1 MAVKRRGWDA
11 AATWRE
17 DLKKTNERL
26 REDARQHKRSNPE
39 TVRHARTLEKA
50 LKENPNAYHDYDAV
64 HYYYGENDLRGHN
77 NARNSPYNQDK
88 AKKVLEEAFSKDRKK
103 NKIK

>member
-1 MAVKRRGWDA
+1 MAVKRKGWDA
-11 AATWRE
+11 ASTWRD
-17 DLKKTNERL
+17 DLKKTNEKL

-64 HYYYGENDLRGHN
+64 LYNNGENDLRGHN
-77 NARNSPYNQDK
+77 NVKNSQYNRDK
-88 AKKVLEEAFSKDRKK
+88 ARKVLEDAFKEDRKK
-103 NKIK
+103 KKTK